1 MEIDSTKLK
10 ILSKVVASGADTE
23 KKITA
28 LQTAEIFQII
38 EKQKIP
44 AKEMGLILELQNA
57 IKNRSTITFLTGG
70 KDKAEK
76 TEVKINANDDR
87 KPETGIIAKELAT
100 YDREVFAVLNLKSNG
115 QPINLNICS
124 MGTLDS
130 SMVSPREVFKSCILS
145 NSAAFIAIHNHP
157 SGNISPS
164 QEDRDVTSRLLGCS
178 ELLGIKMLDHI
189 VVAGESGSMYSFK
202 NEGEMDHLR
211 PIRNAWER

>member
-1 MEIDSTKLK
+1 MGRRPNDEK
-10 ILSKVVASGADTE
+10 IEVVNIRMVKEPSLYSTE
-23 KKITA
+23 K
-28 LQTAEIFQII
+28 
-38 EKQKIP
+38 
-44 AKEMGLILELQNA
+44 
-57 IKNRSTITFLTGG
+57 IKS
-70 KDKAEK
+70 
-76 TEVKINANDDR
+76 
-87 KPETGIIAKELAT
+87 PEDVLRIIAKELAT

-189 VVAGESGSMYSFK
+189 VVAGESGAMYSFK

>member
-1 MEIDSTKLK
+1 MGRRPNDEK
-10 ILSKVVASGADTE
+10 IEVVNIRMVKEPSLYSTE
-23 KKITA
+23 K
-28 LQTAEIFQII
+28 
-38 EKQKIP
+38 
-44 AKEMGLILELQNA
+44 
-57 IKNRSTITFLTGG
+57 IKS
-70 KDKAEK
+70 
-76 TEVKINANDDR
+76 
-87 KPETGIIAKELAT
+87 PEDVLRIIAKELAT

-130 SMVSPREVFKSCILS
+130 SMVSPREVFFFFLLS

-189 VVAGESGSMYSFK
+189 VVAGESGAMYSFK